1 MRNYYLFGSEVLP
14 ISVFTNKCDTRFSM
28 KVSLIVI
35 VDFYFI
41 KNMNKI

>member
-1 MRNYYLFGSEVLP
+1 MRNYYLFVSEVLS

-35 VDFYFI
+35 EDVFI
-41 KNMNKI
+41 FLKT